1 MENRRGHIL
10 SISPLESLYSARSS
24 AYNPSGWAAPGTGR
38 GQPQRGQGK
47 KIRRRQPSS
56 SRWRDHHRRTVQA
69 AGPLVTV
76 VVVSAAAPAA
86 AAAAWSSTWS
96 QLYSSRTTGMA
107 NETTVKC
114 FVRQPQNPQVICLSS
129 SVHIPSS
136 ENSPS
141 AISRCFF
148 LGSMLFL
155 HSKQFIHS
163 FIHSFL

>member
-1 MENRRGHIL
+1 MAWKIDDDATSYRFLPLNHCILRGPRRTIL
-10 SISPLESLYSARSS
+10 RVGPLRGRGEDSRSVDRARRSS
-24 AYNPSGWAAPGTGR
+24 GGSPAAADEETTTGEQYR
-38 GQPQRGQGK
+38 PAVLS
-47 KIRRRQPSS
+47 PSS
-56 SRWRDHHRRTVQA
+56 SSPPPLLLLLLLPGRRHA
-69 AGPLVTV
+69 
-76 VVVSAAAPAA
+76 
-86 AAAAWSSTWS
+86 WS
-96 QLYSSRTTGMA
+96 QLYSSMTTGMA
-107 NETTVKC
+107 NDTTVKC

-163 FIHSFL
+163 FL